1 MRQCYKCKETK
12 QIDSFYK
19 NKTKK
24 GGYQNICKECHK
36 KMIIEN
42 QKANPKKT
50 KEINRRSRIKT
61 KYGIDE
67 EAYNDLL
74 LKQNN
79 ACALCGS
86 TDVRRKGNSRLIIDH
101 NHATGEVRGLLCHPC
116 NRILGMI
123 KDSKEW
129 ALNAVEYL

>member
-1 MRQCYKCKETK
+1 
-12 QIDSFYK
+12 
-19 NKTKK
+19 
-24 GGYQNICKECHK
+24 
-36 KMIIEN
+36 MIIKN

-86 TDVRRKGNSRLIIDH
+86 TDVRRKGNNRLIIDH